1 MTTILDK
8 IVDKTKERLSNLK
21 TSRSLNEVR
30 SLAESCIGE
39 KFLFEKAI
47 RENGVSFICE
57 VKKAS
62 PSKGIISEDFPY
74 MQIAKE
80 YEKAGASAISVLTEP
95 YFFLGHDEYLS
106 KISKN
111 VKIPILRKDFMIDEY
126 QIYEAK
132 MIGANAILLICSIL
146 DKSQINDF
154 IAIADSLGLSSLVEA
169 HDENEITKAL
179 DAGARIVGVNNRNLK
194 TFDVDLN
201 NSIKLRSFVPEN
213 ILFISESG
221 IKTPDDVKILKENR
235 VDAVLIGETF
245 MRSSNKA
252 EIIRHLRGDDL

>member
-21 TSRSLNEVR
+21 TLRSFNEVR
-30 SLAESCIGE
+30 SLAESCTGQ
-39 KFLFEKAI
+39 KFFFEQAI
-47 RENGVSFICE
+47 SEDGVSFICE

-80 YEKAGASAISVLTEP
+80 YEEAGASAISVLTEP
-95 YFFLGHDEYLS
+95 YFFLGCDEYLS
-106 KISKN
+106 EISKN
-111 VKIPILRKDFMIDEY
+111 VNIPILRKDFIIDEY

-179 DAGARIVGVNNRNLK
+179 DAEARIVGVNNRNLK

-201 NSIKLRSFVPEN
+201 NSIKLRSFVPNN
-213 ILFISESG
+213 ILFVSESG
-221 IKTPDDVKILKENR
+221 IKTPDDVRILKENR

-252 EIIRHLRGDDL
+252 EVIRHLRGDDL

>member
-21 TSRSLNEVR
+21 TKRLLKEVK
-30 SLAESCIGE
+30 SFAESCIGE

-47 RENGVSFICE
+47 RRDEISFICE
-57 VKKAS
+57 VKRAS

-95 YFFLGHDEYLS
+95 YFFLGCDEYLS
-106 KISKN
+106 EISKN
-111 VKIPILRKDFMIDEY
+111 VKIPILRKDFTVDEY

-132 MIGANAILLICSIL
+132 MIGASAVLLICSIL
-146 DKSQINDF
+146 DKNQLSDF

-179 DAGARIVGVNNRNLK
+179 EAGARIVGVNNRNLK

-201 NSIKLRSFVPEN
+201 NSIKLRSFVPDN
-213 ILFISESG
+213 ILFVSESG
-221 IKTPDDVKILKENR
+221 IKNPDDVRILKENR
-235 VDAVLIGETF
+235 VDAILIGETF
-245 MRSSNKA
+245 MRSSNK
-252 EIIRHLRGDDL
+252 IDVLHNLRGDIL